1 MKYIKPFAVIIL
13 VLVADQVFKLWVKN
27 NMELG
32 EEIHVFNNWFI
43 LHFTEN
49 NGFAFGFEFGGKIGK
64 FILTSF
70 RIIAVGFIAYILLRM
85 IKQDAPTGFSIS
97 LSLIF
102 VGAVGNIV
110 DSVFYGVIFDY
121 APLMHGR
128 VVDMLYFPIIH
139 GTYPEW
145 FPAIGGDP
153 FLFFRPVF
161 NISDSVITTGVLII
175 LIFYR
180 GFLKKF

>member
-1 MKYIKPFAVIIL
+1 MKYIKPLLVIII
-13 VLVADQVFKLWVKN
+13 VLAADQIFKLWVKN
-27 NMELG
+27 NMQLG
-32 EEIHVFNNWFI
+32 EEIDVIPNMFI

-70 RIIAVGFIAYILLRM
+70 RIVAVGFIAYILVKM
-85 IKQDAPTGFSIS
+85 IKQNAPSGFNIS

-102 VGAVGNIV
+102 VGAIGNII
-110 DSVFYGVIFDY
+110 DSVIYGVIFNY
-121 APLMHGR
+121 APLFHGR
-128 VVDMLYFPIIH
+128 VVDMLYFPLIK
-139 GTYPEW
+139 GSYPDW
-145 FPAIGGDP
+145 FPAVGGDP
-153 FLFFRPVF
+153 FIFFRPVF
-161 NISDSVITTGVLII
+161 NISDTAITTGVLVI

>member
-1 MKYIKPFAVIIL
+1 MKFLKPLIIIIF
-13 VLVADQVFKLWVKN
+13 VLTADQIFKVWVKS
-27 NMELG
+27 NMQLG
-32 EEIHVFNNWFI
+32 EEIHVIGNWFI

-49 NGFAFGFEFGGKIGK
+49 NGFAFGFEFGGRVGK

-70 RIIAVGFIAYILLRM
+70 RIVAVGFIAYFLWRM
-85 IKQDAPTGFSIS
+85 IKQNAPNGFTLS

-102 VGAVGNIV
+102 VGAIGNIV

-121 APLMHGR
+121 ASLFHGR
-128 VVDMLYFPIIH
+128 VVDMLYFPIIR
-139 GTYPEW
+139 GTFPDW
-145 FPAIGGDP
+145 FPAIGGNP

-161 NISDSVITTGVLII
+161 NISDSAITIGVFII